1 MVRSILATAVGACE
15 MLRSRCGLGF
25 LWSVWLCVWVALE
38 LFEDG
43 FLGGGL
49 SRAFPRALLGLFC
62 LLNPTSSADVSTVTM
77 T

>member
-43 FLGGGL
+43 FLGGGRFL
-49 SRAFPRALLGLFC
+49 TCEYFAGILVGVPAIRLGRQYMF
-62 LLNPTSSADVSTVTM
+62 V
-77 T
+77 